1 MKMKVFIMTGWYVFI
16 MTMSMAFNSCEV
28 GKRDGNGGSSSTESA
43 IVAGQPIAL
52 EGSFDGI
59 DISGVD
65 ELTIAH
71 GDSAQ
76 VTFHGDKEAIARFN
90 AAIKDGVLVIKK
102 KDNEKQR
109 RHQQVNVHI
118 VVPQLRKM
126 EVAGVGSV
134 ALQDETKTDYL
145 DIDVNGCGSLQTKGI
160 VCDKLRI
167 EVAGTSDII
176 LDGVTAQDARLSA
189 NGVGSVNARFANT
202 GELDFSANGTGSV
215 CLKGNVKSF
224 NKESAG
230 VGQFDTKQLVVE

>member
-1 MKMKVFIMTGWYVFI
+1 MKVFIMTGWYVFI

-28 GKRDGNGGSSSTESA
+28 GKRDGNGISSSTESA

-134 ALQDETKTDYL
+134 VLQ

-176 LDGVTAQDARLSA
+176 LDGVTAQNARLSV

-202 GELDFSANGTGSV
+202 GALDCSANGTGSV